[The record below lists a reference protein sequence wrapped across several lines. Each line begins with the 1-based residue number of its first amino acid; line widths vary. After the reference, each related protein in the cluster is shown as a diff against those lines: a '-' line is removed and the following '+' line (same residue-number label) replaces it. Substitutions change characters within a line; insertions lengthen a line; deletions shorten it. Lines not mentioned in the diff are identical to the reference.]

1 MQGVQKDGLEIK
13 MRLVMTSCTILQGV
27 LKDGL
32 EIKIRLVLTSYKICA
47 RCSEGLSG
55 NQDETG

>member
-13 MRLVMTSCTILQGV
+13 MRLVMTSYTILQGV
-27 LKDGL
+27 LKDSL
-32 EIKIRLVLTSYKICA
+32 EIKIRLVLTSYKIFA

-55 NQDETG
+55 NQDNSV